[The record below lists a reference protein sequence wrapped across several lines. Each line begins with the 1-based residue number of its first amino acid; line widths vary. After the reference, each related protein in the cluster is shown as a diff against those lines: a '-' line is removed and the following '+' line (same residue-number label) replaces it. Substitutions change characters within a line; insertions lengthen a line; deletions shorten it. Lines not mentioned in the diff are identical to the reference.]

1 MKNKH
6 INIEHIGL
14 GEYIYI
20 YIYIYTYIYIYIYA
34 LKNTHHLLKP
44 QIFLFFS

>member
-20 YIYIYTYIYIYIYA
+20 KYTNT
-34 LKNTHHLLKP
+34 LKDTKEYVKK
-44 QIFLFFS
+44 

>member
-20 YIYIYTYIYIYIYA
+20 YIYIYIYA
-34 LKNTHHLLKP
+34 LKNTNHLLEP